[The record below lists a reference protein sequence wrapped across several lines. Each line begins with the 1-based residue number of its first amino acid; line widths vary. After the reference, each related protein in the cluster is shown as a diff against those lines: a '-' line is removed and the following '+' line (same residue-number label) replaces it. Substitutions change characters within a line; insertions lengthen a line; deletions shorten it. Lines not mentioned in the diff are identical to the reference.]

1 MNEPEEKYSK
11 LSNNELLI
19 MVYFENS
26 DYTEEAI
33 EIARSILDERGLSD
47 PSSEIL
53 QQAKNYQSQI
63 KEAQKNKFA
72 GKIQSR
78 DIFRFGKLKQA
89 FKEKDYCFIGK
100 WLFWFIVGY
109 GLYSGLGI
117 GSGKGKW
124 IELIPFAETI
134 KSEWLFMLEVI
145 FNIFILGI
153 FPVIFFI
160 MYSLKLSPKQR
171 KERGLS
177 LLMPKYIFFIY
188 GISLF
193 LFVVLVILPRL

>member
-11 LSNNELLI
+11 LSDNELLI

-33 EIARSILDERGLSD
+33 EIARSILDERGLSN

-63 KEAQKNKFA
+63 KEAQKDKFA

-134 KSEWLFMLEVI
+134 KSEWLFVLEVI

-160 MYSLKLSPKQR
+160 IYSLKLSPKQR

-177 LLMPKYIFFIY
+177 LFMPKYIFFIY

-193 LFVVLVILPRL
+193 LFVALVILPRL

>member
-1 MNEPEEKYSK
+1 
-11 LSNNELLI
+11 